1 MLTQVEVHGA
11 KLSTLGRSMQD
22 VHDRAGGATGK
33 MDTLATR
40 LSTLE
45 SRATGLEEIGNR
57 IETLRGGVSKVEETA
72 QQLLATDGELQ
83 KHRHEVQQLSA
94 QATQNVA
101 LLDAMKKEQS
111 TLDEY
116 RKRLRV
122 AQSEVEDSASKTAS
136 LKADLDRL
144 HGLTRKLTQYH
155 ARLKD
160 SLRETREQAAAT
172 TEAVRDVDKK
182 LGPLAEMLELS
193 KSTEIRLGA
202 LNSLAEYVRQNV
214 KVLENQNH
222 TVEHAVEHAVL
233 ESNRLNELVWNMDVQ
248 VAKLKDGAQQATLVE
263 ETVNRIE
270 VLTTETVALGLIR
283 SRGRVD

>member
-1 MLTQVEVHGA
+1 MLSQVEVHGS

-57 IETLRGGVSKVEETA
+57 IETLRGGMSRVEETA

-116 RKRLRV
+116 RKGLRV

-144 HGLTRKLTQYH
+144 HGLTRKLTEYH
-155 ARLKD
+155 ARLTD

-202 LNSLAEYVRQNV
+202 LNSLAEHVLQKV

-222 TVEHAVEHAVL
+222 TVEHAVV

-263 ETVNRIE
+263 ETMNRIE

-283 SRGRVD
+283 SCGRVD